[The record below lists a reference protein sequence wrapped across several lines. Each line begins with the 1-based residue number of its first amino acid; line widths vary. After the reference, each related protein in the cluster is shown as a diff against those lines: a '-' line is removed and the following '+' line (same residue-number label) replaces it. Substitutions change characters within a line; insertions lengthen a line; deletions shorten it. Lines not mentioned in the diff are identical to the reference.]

1 MAKMKT
7 MWIAMANGG
16 LLAAAAMGL
25 SEDRAVDPHAPVEVP
40 EEYGRHLI
48 HDKFAYVAEPPAD
61 VTPEPSKKPASSDK
75 GGKGQK
81 PATSDPSSSAS
92 TGEPDPA
99 VVGQGGPEGQG
110 SPDASGAGQA

>member
-7 MWIAMANGG
+7 IWIAMANGG

-25 SEDRAVDPHAPVEVP
+25 SEDKAVDPHAPVEVP
-40 EEYGRHLI
+40 EEYGRHLV
-48 HDKFAYVAEPPAD
+48 HDKFAYLVEPPAEQ
-61 VTPEPSKKPASSDK
+61 PKKLASSDK

-81 PATSDPSSSAS
+81 PAASDSSGGAS
-92 TGEPDPA
+92 TGEPGPA

>member
-25 SEDRAVDPHAPVEVP
+25 SEDKAVDPHAPVEVP

-48 HDKFAYVAEPPAD
+48 HDKFAYLAEPPA
-61 VTPEPSKKPASSDK
+61 EQLKKPASNDK
-75 GGKGQK
+75 GGKVQK
-81 PATSDPSSSAS
+81 PAATDASGGAS

-99 VVGQGGPEGQG
+99 VVGQGVPEGQG
-110 SPDASGAGQA
+110 GPDASGAGQA

>member
-1 MAKMKT
+1 MAKKTT

-25 SEDRAVDPHAPVEVP
+25 SEDKAVDPHAPVEVP

-48 HDKFAYVAEPPAD
+48 HDKFAYLAEPPA
-61 VTPEPSKKPASSDK
+61 EQLKKPASGDK

-81 PATSDPSSSAS
+81 PATSDSPGAGSP
-92 TGEPDPA
+92 GEPGPA